1 MVLALGFLDNII
13 ITYDSS
19 NHIRLFDSEEFS
31 KQAAMKRILKHNNHM
46 RILQIDRDKFAIV
59 GNRISV
65 F

>member
-31 KQAAMKRILKHNNHM
+31 KLAAMKRILKHNNHM
-46 RILQIDRDKFAIV
+46 RIL
-59 GNRISV
+59 
-65 F
+65 